1 MASEAGFSI
10 DSGELRH
17 GVFRDDTAESGQ
29 AMMAINDHQDMSREM
44 PPSKFS
50 HQAYINSAERLKLP
64 DIEFRKRTG
73 SYDVDPQSI

>member
-1 MASEAGFSI
+1 
-10 DSGELRH
+10 
-17 GVFRDDTAESGQ
+17 
-29 AMMAINDHQDMSREM
+29 MMAINDHQDMSRDM

-73 SYDVDPQSI
+73 SYDVDPQSIQKMQKMQLKVKNTLISKRKPSMQLPSP